1 MRFPRIEVLGVPVDC
16 LDSATTMAVVRR
28 MLKGDHPQAVIAVN
42 PEKVMRARNDSTL
55 LDQMMRAGLLI
66 PDGIGVVWLARWKSG
81 REVSRVTGSDLMP
94 RICALA
100 RDRGYRIFLYG
111 GKEEVV
117 ERVATRLCERFPGV
131 QIAGFQDGYLPE
143 TRMETLIER
152 INDSKADIVFLAL
165 GSPKQERWMSRYLPR
180 LRVKL
185 CQGVGGTFDVIAG
198 TVNRSPEFF
207 QLVHLEWFYRLM
219 TNPARVIRQQALVH
233 YVLLVMKHHLLR
245 VS

>member
-16 LDSATTMAVVRR
+16 LDSATTMHVVRR
-28 MLKGDHPQAVIAVN
+28 MLEGDRPQAVIAVN
-42 PEKVMRARNDSTL
+42 PEKVMSARKDSIL

-81 REVSRVTGSDLMP
+81 REVGRVTGSDLMP

-111 GKEEVV
+111 GQEEVV
-117 ERVATRLCERFPGV
+117 ERVATRLCERFPGL
-131 QIAGFQDGYLPE
+131 QIAGIQDGYLPE
-143 TRMETLIER
+143 TRMETLVER
-152 INDSKADIVFLAL
+152 INESRADIVFLAL

-207 QLVHLEWFYRLM
+207 QQVHLEWFYRLM